1 MFSKLLFVL
10 LVVAYATEFKSEF
23 YEDDYDI
30 YDYQFAKPGEEKHPE
45 IDEGFPEAD
54 QKEEVEKGEE
64 IVRNEIEE
72 EEKKNEKIIE
82 GEIKEEKKENE
93 IVGEK
98 NDQMER
104 KKMGEKKN
112 EKKIEGEIKE
122 EKKEI
127 ERNEIVGEKDDQMER
142 KKTGEKKN
150 EKKINVENDKK
161 SDSVQK
167 IQPFVLVIIFLTSAM
182 FFVCM
187 VCACANCFH
196 CSKCQCCKDK
206 IDEVGTEAKRKSIN
220 TMSETEREML
230 EGARQRAKL
239 RRVRVEEE
247 RLSRGGKRGGRGRK
261 SVRWADSE
269 TSFDSIDTQT
279 KKNEVPYKPKTL
291 GI

>member
-82 GEIKEEKKENE
+82 GEIKEEKKE
-93 IVGEK
+93 
-98 NDQMER
+98 
-104 KKMGEKKN
+104 
-112 EKKIEGEIKE
+112 
-122 EKKEI
+122 
-127 ERNEIVGEKDDQMER
+127 NEIVGEKDDQMER